1 MSRAVTYILIDY
13 ENVQPTDLT
22 AIGNGSFKV
31 KLFVGANQTKIPV
44 SFSVA
49 IQQMGEN
56 AEYVQLESTGPN
68 ALDFHIAYY
77 IGRISAV
84 EPKAAFLIIS
94 NDAGFD
100 PLIVHLK
107 AKGISVQRSVS
118 ISSALGAPDL
128 DSWFEIVVDHLAR
141 QNGSKPTSK
150 KTLLNLIRTLFKK
163 KLDEGEINLLLHT
176 LCDRK
181 IVRIE
186 GSRVGYEIPE
196 DGDEVPF

>member
-1 MSRAVTYILIDY
+1 MSQTTTYILIDY
-13 ENVQPTDLT
+13 ENVQPTDLA
-22 AIGNGSFKV
+22 AIQNGAFKV
-31 KLFVGANQTKIPV
+31 KLFLGANQIKIPV
-44 SFSVA
+44 SFAVA
-49 IQQMGEN
+49 IQRMGEN
-56 AEYVQLESTGPN
+56 AEYVQLESSGPN

-84 EPKAAFLIIS
+84 EPKAAFQIIS

-118 ISSALGAPDL
+118 ISSAVVVPDL
-128 DSWFEIVVDHLAR
+128 DAWFEIVVDHLAR
-141 QNGSKPTSK
+141 QNGSKPTNK
-150 KTLLNLIRTLFKK
+150 KSLLNLIRTLFKK
-163 KLDEGEINLLLHT
+163 KLGEGEINLLVRT

-196 DGDEVPF
+196 DGKDVPF

>member
-1 MSRAVTYILIDY
+1 MSQTTTYILIDY
-13 ENVQPTDLT
+13 ENVQPTDLA
-22 AIGNGSFKV
+22 AIQNGAFKV
-31 KLFVGANQTKIPV
+31 KLFLGANQIKIPV
-44 SFSVA
+44 SFAVA
-49 IQQMGEN
+49 IQRMGEN
-56 AEYVQLESTGPN
+56 AEYVQLESSGPN

-84 EPKAAFLIIS
+84 EPKAAFQIIS

-118 ISSALGAPDL
+118 ISSAVEVPDL
-128 DSWFEIVVDHLAR
+128 DAWFEIVVDHLAR
-141 QNGSKPTSK
+141 QNGSKPTNK
-150 KTLLNLIRTLFKK
+150 KSLLNLIRTLFKK
-163 KLDEGEINLLLHT
+163 KLGEGEINLLVRT

-196 DGDEVPF
+196 DGKDVPF

>member
-1 MSRAVTYILIDY
+1 MSPATTYILIDY
-13 ENVQPTDLT
+13 ENVQPTDLA
-22 AIGNGSFKV
+22 AIQNGFKV
-31 KLFVGANQTKIPV
+31 KLFLGANQTKIPV
-44 SFSVA
+44 SFAVA
-49 IQQMGEN
+49 IQRMGEN

-84 EPKAAFLIIS
+84 EPKAAFQIIS

-107 AKGISVQRSVS
+107 AKGITVHRSVS
-118 ISSALGAPDL
+118 ISSAVDVPDL

-163 KLDEGEINLLLHT
+163 KLSEGEVNLLLRT

-186 GSRVGYEIPE
+186 GSQVAYEIPE
-196 DGDEVPF
+196 DGKDVPF

>member
-1 MSRAVTYILIDY
+1 MSLATTYILIDY

-22 AIGNGSFKV
+22 AIGKGPFKV
-31 KLFVGANQTKIPV
+31 KLFVGANQTKIPI
-44 SFSVA
+44 SFAVA
-49 IQQMGEN
+49 IQRMGEN

-77 IGRISAV
+77 VGRISAV
-84 EPKAAFLIIS
+84 EPKAAFQIIS

-100 PLIVHLK
+100 PLIAHLK

-118 ISSALGAPDL
+118 ISSAVSAPDL

-150 KTLLNLIRTLFKK
+150 KTLLNLIRTLFKN
-163 KLDEGEINLLLHT
+163 KLDEGEINLLLRT

-186 GSRVGYEIPE
+186 ESRVGYEIPE
-196 DGDEVPF
+196 HAEDVPF